1 MKDVYLNPELY
12 DALHNDIG
20 TDENVIKYYAKKC
33 NGSVLEIA
41 CGTGR
46 LSKYIIDL
54 GLPYTGIDN
63 SKPFLNVSLQ
73 KFGKNGAFLYNDMQ
87 DFKLAE
93 KFDFI
98 FIGFNSFL
106 HNLTDKDALNCLRS
120 IRDHLNGNGLFLL
133 SIFLPDPEF
142 LYRDEYLHDARTFFN
157 YKGKQCRVMERNSY
171 DDETQINSLTWQL
184 EIDGKLSD
192 ETYSFKQRMFYPH
205 KMHLLLQESGFT
217 VNEKFGDWDMNPM
230 DEESPLQ
237 IYICK

>member
-1 MKDVYLNPELY
+1 MKDIYLNPNLY
-12 DALHNDIG
+12 DALHNDIE

-33 NGSVLEIA
+33 NGPVLEIA

-63 SKPFLNVSLQ
+63 SKPFLDISLQ
-73 KFGKNGAFLYNDMQ
+73 KFRGNGTFLYNNMQ

-106 HNLTDKDALNCLRS
+106 HNLTDKDALNCLRCV
-120 IRDHLNGNGLFLL
+120 REHLNSDGIFLL

-142 LYRDEYLHDARTFFN
+142 LYRDEYLYEARTFFN
-157 YKGKQCRVMERNSY
+157 YNGKQCRVMERNSY
-171 DDETQINSLTWQL
+171 NDETQINSLTWQL
-184 EIDGKLSD
+184 EIDGKQSD
-192 ETYSFKQRMFYPH
+192 EIYCFKQRMFYPH
-205 KMHLLLQESGFT
+205 KMHLLLQESGFS

>member
-1 MKDVYLNPELY
+1 MKDIYLNPNLY

-20 TDENVIKYYAKKC
+20 TDESVIKYYAKKC
-33 NGSVLEIA
+33 NGPVLEIA

-63 SKPFLNVSLQ
+63 SKPFLNVSLE
-73 KFGKNGAFLYNDMQ
+73 KFGKNGTFLYNDMQ

-120 IRDHLNGNGLFLL
+120 VRDHLNGNGLFLL

-142 LYRDEYLHDARTFFN
+142 LYRDEYLHEARTFFN

-205 KMHLLLQESGFT
+205 KMHLLFQESGFS
-217 VNEKFGDWDMNPM
+217 VQEKFGDWDMNPM

>member
-1 MKDVYLNPELY
+1 MKDIYLNPNLY
-12 DALHNDIG
+12 DALHNDIE

-33 NGSVLEIA
+33 NGPVLEIA

-63 SKPFLNVSLQ
+63 SKPFLDISLQ
-73 KFGKNGAFLYNDMQ
+73 KFGGNGTFLHNNMQ

-106 HNLTDKDALNCLRS
+106 HNLTDKDALNCLRCV
-120 IRDHLNGNGLFLL
+120 REHLNSDGIFLL

-142 LYRDEYLHDARTFFN
+142 LYRDEYLHEARTFFN
-157 YKGKQCRVMERNSY
+157 YNGKQCRVMERNSY

-184 EIDGKLSD
+184 EIDGKQSD
-192 ETYSFKQRMFYPH
+192 EIYCFKQRMFYPH
-205 KMHLLLQESGFT
+205 KMHLLFQESGFS

>member
-33 NGSVLEIA
+33 NGPVLEIA

-63 SKPFLNVSLQ
+63 SKPFLNVSLE
-73 KFGKNGAFLYNDMQ
+73 KFGKNGTFLYNDMQ

-120 IRDHLNGNGLFLL
+120 VRDHLNSEGLFLL

-142 LYRDEYLHDARTFFN
+142 LYRDEYLHEARTFFN
-157 YKGKQCRVMERNSY
+157 YKGKQCRVMEKNSY

-205 KMHLLLQESGFT
+205 KMHLLFQESGFS
-217 VNEKFGDWDMNPM
+217 VQEKFGDWDMNPM
-230 DEESPLQ
+230 NEESHLQ

>member
-1 MKDVYLNPELY
+1 MKDIYLNPDLY
-12 DALHNDIG
+12 DALHNNIG
-20 TDENVIKYYAKKC
+20 ADENVIKYYAKKC
-33 NGSVLEIA
+33 NGPVLEIA

-63 SKPFLNVSLQ
+63 SEPFLDISLQ
-73 KFGKNGAFLYNDMQ
+73 KFGKDGTFLYNNMQ
-87 DFKLAE
+87 DFRLAE

-106 HNLTDKDALNCLRS
+106 HNLTNKDALNCLKCVRE
-120 IRDHLNGNGLFLL
+120 HLNSDGIFLL

-142 LYRDEYLHDARTFFN
+142 LYRREYLYEAKSFFK
-157 YKGKQCRVMERNSY
+157 YKGKQCRVMEKNSY
-171 DDETQINSLTWQL
+171 NDETQINSLTWQL

-192 ETYSFKQRMFYPH
+192 ETYCFKQRMFYPH
-205 KMHLLLQESGFT
+205 KMHLLFQESGFS
-217 VNEKFGDWDMNPM
+217 VQEKFGDWDMNPM
-230 DEESPLQ
+230 NEESPLQ

>member
-63 SKPFLNVSLQ
+63 SKPFLDISVQ
-73 KFGKNGAFLYNDMQ
+73 KFGKNGTFLYNNMQ

-106 HNLTDKDALNCLRS
+106 HNLTDKDALNCLRCV
-120 IRDHLNGNGLFLL
+120 REHLNNDGIFLL

-142 LYRDEYLHDARTFFN
+142 LYQTEYLHEARTFFN
-157 YKGKQCRVMERNSY
+157 YKGKQCRVMEKNSY
-171 DDETQINSLTWQL
+171 NDETQINSLTWQL

-205 KMHLLLQESGFT
+205 KMHLLFQESGFS

>member
-1 MKDVYLNPELY
+1 MKDIYLNPNLY

-20 TDENVIKYYAKKC
+20 TDESVIKYYARKC
-33 NGSVLEIA
+33 NGTVLEIA

-63 SKPFLNVSLQ
+63 SKPFLNVSLE
-73 KFGKNGAFLYNDMQ
+73 KFGKNGTFLYNDMQ

-120 IRDHLNGNGLFLL
+120 VRNHLNGNGLFLL

-142 LYRDEYLHDARTFFN
+142 LYRDEYLHEARTFFN

-205 KMHLLLQESGFT
+205 KMHLLFQESGFT

>member
-1 MKDVYLNPELY
+1 MKDIYLNPNLY
-12 DALHNDIG
+12 DALHNDIE

-33 NGSVLEIA
+33 NGPVLEIA

-63 SKPFLNVSLQ
+63 SKPFLDISLQ
-73 KFGKNGAFLYNDMQ
+73 KFGGNGTFLHNNMQ

-106 HNLTDKDALNCLRS
+106 HNLTDKDALNCLRCV
-120 IRDHLNGNGLFLL
+120 REHLNSDGIFLL

-142 LYRDEYLHDARTFFN
+142 LYRNEYLHEARTFFN
-157 YKGKQCRVMERNSY
+157 YNGKQCRVMERNSY
-171 DDETQINSLTWQL
+171 DDDTQINSLTWQL
-184 EIDGKLSD
+184 EIDGKQSD
-192 ETYSFKQRMFYPH
+192 EIYCFKQRMFYPH
-205 KMHLLLQESGFT
+205 KMHLLLQESGFS

>member
-1 MKDVYLNPELY
+1 MKDIYLNPNLY
-12 DALHNDIG
+12 DALHNDIE

-33 NGSVLEIA
+33 NGPVLEIA

-63 SKPFLNVSLQ
+63 SKPFLDISIQ
-73 KFGKNGAFLYNDMQ
+73 KFGGNGTFLYNNMQ

-106 HNLTDKDALNCLRS
+106 HNLTDKDALNCLRCV
-120 IRDHLNGNGLFLL
+120 REHLNSDGIFLL

-142 LYRDEYLHDARTFFN
+142 LYRDEYLYEARTFFN
-157 YKGKQCRVMERNSY
+157 YNGKQCRVMERNSY

-184 EIDGKLSD
+184 EIDGKQSD
-192 ETYSFKQRMFYPH
+192 EIYCFKQRMFYPH
-205 KMHLLLQESGFT
+205 KMHLLFQESGFS

>member
-1 MKDVYLNPELY
+1 MKDIYLNPNLY

-33 NGSVLEIA
+33 NGPVLEIA

-63 SKPFLNVSLQ
+63 SKPFLNISVQ
-73 KFGKNGAFLYNDMQ
+73 KFGKNGTFLYDDMQ
-87 DFKLAE
+87 DFKLAK

-106 HNLTDKDALNCLRS
+106 HNLTDKDALNCLRCV
-120 IRDHLNGNGLFLL
+120 REHLASDGIFLL

-142 LYRDEYLHDARTFFN
+142 LYRDEYLYEARTFFN
-157 YKGKQCRVMERNSY
+157 YKGKKCRVLEKNSY
-171 DDETQINSLTWQL
+171 DNETQINSLTWQL
-184 EIDGKLSD
+184 EINGKLSD

-205 KMHLLLQESGFT
+205 KMHLLFQESGFS
-217 VNEKFGDWDMNPM
+217 VQEKFGDWDMNPLN
-230 DEESPLQ
+230 EESPLQ

>member
-1 MKDVYLNPELY
+1 MKDIYLNPNLY

-33 NGSVLEIA
+33 NGPVLEIA

-54 GLPYTGIDN
+54 GLPYTVIDN
-63 SKPFLNVSLQ
+63 SEPFLDISLQ
-73 KFGKNGAFLYNDMQ
+73 KFVKNGKLLYNNIQ
-87 DFKLAE
+87 YFKLDE

-106 HNLTDKDALNCLRS
+106 HNLTDEDALNCLRS
-120 IRDHLNGNGLFLL
+120 VRNHLNDNGLFLL

-142 LYRDEYLHDARTFFN
+142 LYKDEYLYEARTFFE
-157 YKGKQCRVMERNSY
+157 YKGKKCRVMEKNSY

-184 EIDGKLSD
+184 EINGKLSD

-205 KMHLLLQESGFT
+205 KMHLLFQETGFK
-217 VNEKFGDWDMNPM
+217 VLEKFGDWDMNPM

>member
-1 MKDVYLNPELY
+1 MKDIYLNSNLY

-33 NGSVLEIA
+33 NGPVLEIA

-63 SKPFLNVSLQ
+63 SKPFLNISVQ
-73 KFGKNGAFLYNDMQ
+73 KFGKNGTFLYNDMQ
-87 DFKLAE
+87 DFKLAK

-106 HNLTDKDALNCLRS
+106 HNLTDKDALNCLRCV
-120 IRDHLNGNGLFLL
+120 REHLNSDGIFLL

-142 LYRDEYLHDARTFFN
+142 LYRDEYLYEARTFFN
-157 YKGKQCRVMERNSY
+157 YKGKQCRVLEKNSY

-184 EIDGKLSD
+184 EINGKLSD

-205 KMHLLLQESGFT
+205 KMHLLFQESGFS
-217 VNEKFGDWDMNPM
+217 VQEKFGDWDMNSLN
-230 DEESPLQ
+230 EESPLQ

>member
-1 MKDVYLNPELY
+1 MKDIYLNPNLY

-33 NGSVLEIA
+33 NGPVLEIA

-63 SKPFLNVSLQ
+63 SKPFLNISVQ
-73 KFGKNGAFLYNDMQ
+73 KFGKNGTFLYNDMQ
-87 DFKLAE
+87 DFKLAN

-106 HNLTDKDALNCLRS
+106 HNLTDKDALNCLRCV
-120 IRDHLNGNGLFLL
+120 REHLASDGIFLL

-142 LYRDEYLHDARTFFN
+142 LYRDEYLYEARTFFN
-157 YKGKQCRVMERNSY
+157 YKGKQCRVLEKNSY

-184 EIDGKLSD
+184 EINGKLSD

-205 KMHLLLQESGFT
+205 KMHLLFQESGFSIQ
-217 VNEKFGDWDMNPM
+217 EKFGDWDMHPLIA
-230 DEESPLQ
+230 ESPLQ

>member
-12 DALHNDIG
+12 DALHNDTG

-73 KFGKNGAFLYNDMQ
+73 KFGKKGTFLYNDMK

-120 IRDHLNGNGLFLL
+120 VRDHLNGNGLFLL

-142 LYRDEYLHDARTFFN
+142 LYRDEYLHEARTIFN
-157 YKGKQCRVMERNSY
+157 YKGRQCRVLEKNSY
-171 DDETQINSLTWQL
+171 DNETQINSLTWQL

-205 KMHLLLQESGFT
+205 KMHLLFQESGFS
-217 VNEKFGDWDMNPM
+217 VQEKFGDWDMNPM

>member
-1 MKDVYLNPELY
+1 MKDIYLNPNLY

-33 NGSVLEIA
+33 NGPVLEIA

-63 SKPFLNVSLQ
+63 SKPFLDISLQ
-73 KFGKNGAFLYNDMQ
+73 KFGKNGTFLYNDMQ

-93 KFDFI
+93 KFNFI

-106 HNLTDKDALNCLRS
+106 HNLTDKDALNCLRC
-120 IRDHLNGNGLFLL
+120 IKEHLNSDGIFLL

-142 LYRDEYLHDARTFFN
+142 LYRNEYLHEARTFFN
-157 YKGKQCRVMERNSY
+157 YKGKQCRVMEKNSY

-205 KMHLLLQESGFT
+205 KMHLLLQESGFS

>member
-1 MKDVYLNPELY
+1 MKDIYLNPNLY

-20 TDENVIKYYAKKC
+20 TDESVIKYYAKKC
-33 NGSVLEIA
+33 NGPVLEIA

-63 SKPFLNVSLQ
+63 SKPFLDISLQ
-73 KFGKNGAFLYNDMQ
+73 KFGKNGTFLYNDMQ

-93 KFDFI
+93 KFNFI

-106 HNLTDKDALNCLRS
+106 HNLTDKDALNCLRCV
-120 IRDHLNGNGLFLL
+120 REHLNSDGIFLL

-142 LYRDEYLHDARTFFN
+142 LYRDEYLHEARTFFN
-157 YKGKQCRVMERNSY
+157 YKGKQCRVLEKNSY

-184 EIDGKLSD
+184 EINGKLSD

-205 KMHLLLQESGFT
+205 KMHLLFQESGFS
-217 VNEKFGDWDMNPM
+217 VQEKFGDWDMNPM

>member
-1 MKDVYLNPELY
+1 MAAKEMYIGRYYMKTEKWIAAINRFQ
-12 DALHNDIG
+12 
-20 TDENVIKYYAKKC
+20 NVIKYYAKKC

-63 SKPFLNVSLQ
+63 SKPFLDISLQ
-73 KFGKNGAFLYNDMQ
+73 KFGKNGTFLYNDMQ

-120 IRDHLNGNGLFLL
+120 VRDHLNSEGLFLL

-142 LYRDEYLHDARTFFN
+142 LYRDEYLHEARTFFN

-192 ETYSFKQRMFYPH
+192 
-205 KMHLLLQESGFT
+205 
-217 VNEKFGDWDMNPM
+217 
-230 DEESPLQ
+230 
-237 IYICK
+237 

>member
-1 MKDVYLNPELY
+1 MKDVYLNPDLY

-73 KFGKNGAFLYNDMQ
+73 KYGKNGTFLYQNMQ
-87 DFKLAE
+87 DFNLSE

-106 HNLTDKDALNCLRS
+106 HNLTDEDALNCLKCVRN
-120 IRDHLNGNGLFLL
+120 HLNGDGLFLL

-142 LYRDEYLHDARTFFN
+142 LYGNEYLHEARSFFDYN
-157 YKGKQCRVMERNSY
+157 GKQCRVMEKNSY

-184 EIDGKLSD
+184 EINGKLSD

-205 KMHLLLQESGFT
+205 KMHLLFQESGFS
-217 VNEKFGDWDMNPM
+217 VQEKFGDWDMNPM

>member
-1 MKDVYLNPELY
+1 MKDVYLNPDLY

-73 KFGKNGAFLYNDMQ
+73 KYGKNGTFLYQNMQ
-87 DFKLAE
+87 DFNLSE

-106 HNLTDKDALNCLRS
+106 HNLTDEDALNCLKCVRN
-120 IRDHLNGNGLFLL
+120 HLNGDGLFLL

-142 LYRDEYLHDARTFFN
+142 LYRNEYLHEARSFFDYN
-157 YKGKQCRVMERNSY
+157 GKQCRVMEKNSY

-184 EIDGKLSD
+184 EINGKLSD

-205 KMHLLLQESGFT
+205 KMHLLFQESGFS
-217 VNEKFGDWDMNPM
+217 VQEKFGDWDMNPM

>member
-1 MKDVYLNPELY
+1 M
-12 DALHNDIG
+12 
-20 TDENVIKYYAKKC
+20 
-33 NGSVLEIA
+33 EIA

-73 KFGKNGAFLYNDMQ
+73 KFGENGTFLYHNMQ

-106 HNLTDKDALNCLRS
+106 HNLTDKDALNCLRC
-120 IRDHLNGNGLFLL
+120 IKEHLNSDGIFLL

-142 LYRDEYLHDARTFFN
+142 LYRDEYLHEARTFFN
-157 YKGKQCRVMERNSY
+157 YKGKQCRVMEKNSY

-205 KMHLLLQESGFT
+205 KMHLLFQESGFS
-217 VNEKFGDWDMNPM
+217 VQEKFGDWDMNPM

>member
-1 MKDVYLNPELY
+1 MKDIYLNPELY
-12 DALHNDIG
+12 DALHNNIG

-33 NGSVLEIA
+33 NGPVLEIA

-63 SKPFLNVSLQ
+63 SKPFLEISQQ
-73 KFGKNGAFLYNDMQ
+73 KFGKNGTFLYQNMQ
-87 DFKLAE
+87 NFKLSE

-106 HNLTDKDALNCLRS
+106 HNLTDKDALNCLRCV
-120 IRDHLNGNGLFLL
+120 REHLNSDGIFLL

-142 LYRDEYLHDARTFFN
+142 LYRDEYLYKARTFFD
-157 YKGKQCRVMERNSY
+157 YDGKQCRVMEKNSY
-171 DDETQINSLTWQL
+171 DDETQINSLIWQL

-192 ETYSFKQRMFYPH
+192 ETYCFKQRMFYPH
-205 KMHLLLQESGFT
+205 KMHLLFQESGFN

>member
-20 TDENVIKYYAKKC
+20 TDENVIKFSAKKC

-73 KFGKNGAFLYNDMQ
+73 KFGKKGTFLYKDMK

-106 HNLTDKDALNCLRS
+106 HNLTDKDALNCLRCV
-120 IRDHLNGNGLFLL
+120 RDHLNSDGLFLL

-142 LYRDEYLHDARTFFN
+142 LYRDEYLHEARTFFN

-205 KMHLLLQESGFT
+205 KMHLLFQESGFT

>member
-1 MKDVYLNPELY
+1 MKDIYLNPELY
-12 DALHNDIG
+12 DALHNDIK
-20 TDENVIKYYAKKC
+20 TDENVIKYYAKRC

-73 KFGKNGAFLYNDMQ
+73 KFGKTGTFSYNDMQ
-87 DFKLAE
+87 NFKLAE

-106 HNLTDKDALNCLRS
+106 HNLTDEDALNCLRS
-120 IRDHLNGNGLFLL
+120 VRNHLNDNGLFLL

-142 LYRDEYLHDARTFFN
+142 LYKDEYLYEARTFFE
-157 YKGKQCRVMERNSY
+157 YKGKKCRVMEKNSY

-184 EIDGKLSD
+184 EINGKLSN
-192 ETYSFKQRMFYPH
+192 ETFSFKQRMFYPH
-205 KMHLLLQESGFT
+205 KMHLLFQETGFK
-217 VNEKFGDWDMNPM
+217 VQEKFGDWDMNPIN
-230 DEESPLQ
+230 EESPLQ

>member
-1 MKDVYLNPELY
+1 MKDIYLNPNLY

-33 NGSVLEIA
+33 NGPVLEIA

-63 SKPFLNVSLQ
+63 SKPFLNISVQ
-73 KFGKNGAFLYNDMQ
+73 KFGKNGTFLYNDMR
-87 DFKLAE
+87 DFKLAK

-106 HNLTDKDALNCLRS
+106 HNLTDEDALNCLRS
-120 IRDHLNGNGLFLL
+120 VRNHLNDNGLFLL

-142 LYRDEYLHDARTFFN
+142 LYKDEYLYA
-157 YKGKQCRVMERNSY
+157 VSY
-171 DDETQINSLTWQL
+171 THLTL
-184 EIDGKLSD
+184 PTMIG
-192 ETYSFKQRMFYPH
+192 
-205 KMHLLLQESGFT
+205 
-217 VNEKFGDWDMNPM
+217 V
-230 DEESPLQ
+230 
-237 IYICK
+237 

>member
-1 MKDVYLNPELY
+1 MKDIYLNPNLY

-20 TDENVIKYYAKKC
+20 TDESVIKYYAKKC
-33 NGSVLEIA
+33 NGPVLEIA

-63 SKPFLNVSLQ
+63 SKPFLDISLQ
-73 KFGKNGAFLYNDMQ
+73 KFGKNGTFLYNEMQ

-93 KFDFI
+93 KFNFI

-106 HNLTDKDALNCLRS
+106 HNLTDKDALNCLRCV
-120 IRDHLNGNGLFLL
+120 REHLNSDGIFLL

-142 LYRDEYLHDARTFFN
+142 LYRDEYLHEARTFFN
-157 YKGKQCRVMERNSY
+157 YNGKQCRVMEKNSY

-205 KMHLLLQESGFT
+205 KMHLLLQESGFS

>member
-1 MKDVYLNPELY
+1 MKDIYLNPNLY

-20 TDENVIKYYAKKC
+20 TDESVIKYYAKKC
-33 NGSVLEIA
+33 NGPVLEIA

-63 SKPFLNVSLQ
+63 SKPFLDISVQ
-73 KFGKNGAFLYNDMQ
+73 KFGKNGTFLYNNMQ

-106 HNLTDKDALNCLRS
+106 HNLTDKDALNCLRC
-120 IRDHLNGNGLFLL
+120 IREHLNSDGIFLL

-142 LYRDEYLHDARTFFN
+142 LYRDEYLHEARTFFN
-157 YKGKQCRVMERNSY
+157 YKGKQCRVLEKNSY

-184 EIDGKLSD
+184 EINGKLSD

-205 KMHLLLQESGFT
+205 KMHLLFQESGFS
-217 VNEKFGDWDMNPM
+217 VQEKFGDWDMNPM

>member
-1 MKDVYLNPELY
+1 MKDIYLNPNLY

-20 TDENVIKYYAKKC
+20 TDESVIKYYAKKC
-33 NGSVLEIA
+33 NGPVLEIA

-63 SKPFLNVSLQ
+63 SKPFLDISLQ
-73 KFGKNGAFLYNDMQ
+73 KFGKNGTFLYNDMQ

-106 HNLTDKDALNCLRS
+106 HNLTDKDALSCLRS
-120 IRDHLNGNGLFLL
+120 VREHLNSDGIFLL

-142 LYRDEYLHDARTFFN
+142 LYRNEYLHEARTFFN
-157 YKGKQCRVMERNSY
+157 YNGKQCRVMEKNSY

-205 KMHLLLQESGFT
+205 KMHLLFQESGFS
-217 VNEKFGDWDMNPM
+217 VQEKFGDWDMNPM

>member
-1 MKDVYLNPELY
+1 MKDIYLNPNLY

-20 TDENVIKYYAKKC
+20 TDESVIKYYAKKC
-33 NGSVLEIA
+33 NGPVLEIA

-63 SKPFLNVSLQ
+63 SKPFLDISLQ
-73 KFGKNGAFLYNDMQ
+73 KFGKNGTFLHNNMQ
-87 DFKLAE
+87 EFKLAE

-106 HNLTDKDALNCLRS
+106 HNLTDKDALNCLRCV
-120 IRDHLNGNGLFLL
+120 REHLNSDGIFLL

-142 LYRDEYLHDARTFFN
+142 LYRDEYLHEARTFFN
-157 YKGKQCRVMERNSY
+157 YKGKQCRVLEKNSY

-184 EIDGKLSD
+184 EINGKLSD

-205 KMHLLLQESGFT
+205 KMHLLFQESGFS
-217 VNEKFGDWDMNPM
+217 VQEKFGDWDMNPLN
-230 DEESPLQ
+230 EESPLQ

>member
-1 MKDVYLNPELY
+1 MKDIYLNPDLY
-12 DALHNDIG
+12 DALHNDIE

-33 NGSVLEIA
+33 NGPVLEIA

-63 SKPFLNVSLQ
+63 SEPFLDISLQ
-73 KFGKNGAFLYNDMQ
+73 KFGKDGTFLHNNMQ
-87 DFKLAE
+87 DFRLAK

-106 HNLTDKDALNCLRS
+106 HNLTDKDALNCLRCV
-120 IRDHLNGNGLFLL
+120 REHLNSDGIFLL

-142 LYRDEYLHDARTFFN
+142 LYRDEYLYEARTFFD
-157 YKGKQCRVMERNSY
+157 YDGKQCRVMERNSY

-192 ETYSFKQRMFYPH
+192 ETYCFKQRMFYPH
-205 KMHLLLQESGFT
+205 KMHLLFQESGFS

-230 DEESPLQ
+230 DVESPLQ
-237 IYICK
+237 IYICQ

>member
-1 MKDVYLNPELY
+1 MKDIYLNPDLY
-12 DALHNDIG
+12 DALHSDIG
-20 TDENVIKYYAKKC
+20 TDEKVIKYYAKKC

-73 KFGKNGAFLYNDMQ
+73 KFGKNGTFLYQNMH
-87 DFKLAE
+87 DFNLSE

-98 FIGFNSFL
+98 FIGFDSFL
-106 HNLTDKDALNCLRS
+106 HNLTDEDALSCLKCVRN
-120 IRDHLNGNGLFLL
+120 HLNSHGLFLL

-142 LYRDEYLHDARTFFN
+142 LYRNEYLHEARSFFDYN
-157 YKGKQCRVMERNSY
+157 GKQCRVMEKNSY

-184 EIDGKLSD
+184 EIDGKLKD
-192 ETYSFKQRMFYPH
+192 ETYFFKQRMFYPH
-205 KMHLLLQESGFT
+205 KMHLLFQESGFN
-217 VNEKFGDWDMNPM
+217 VQEKFGDWDMNPI